1 MADAQINQ
9 QENSLPCCTAPA
21 TNDDELGRVLQYQYQ
36 RKPPKN
42 PPSEELTKTNNLLP
56 RKRIYTFVSRRHI
69 FLIASSRALAVARA
83 IQNSREQTSNMH
95 VGSVQKWSH
104 LRYLSCPSA

>member
-9 QENSLPCCTAPA
+9 QENSLPCCTTP
-21 TNDDELGRVLQYQYQ
+21 THDDDELGRVLQYQYQ
-36 RKPPKN
+36 RKFPKK
-42 PPSEELTKTNNLLP
+42 PTIRRTNNLLP
-56 RKRIYTFVSRRHI
+56 RKRISTFVSRRHI

-104 LRYLSCPSA
+104 LRYLSYPSA